1 MDFSGT
7 PTVFQPIGCADAL
20 VAGTGKSGRLSIYDT
35 TTLANPPLLMLTVA
49 ETSAGVGNIANPAF
63 SPSTGLLYVN
73 VPDTA
78 TTYAGGEPGMIA
90 IGFSGCTPSVVW
102 TGTAFAASSFVSGVS
117 RSAPTVTS
125 GGVVLVMAPVNSTG
139 TGALYALDAS
149 SGALLNG
156 GNPIFTANSSARMG
170 PIVDGDW
177 VWVSDSGGD
186 LYGFTTDP
194 SVPALARTSSVRHSV
209 PLERDQQ

>member
-1 MDFSGT
+1 
-7 PTVFQPIGCADAL
+7 
-20 VAGTGKSGRLSIYDT
+20 
-35 TTLANPPLLMLTVA
+35 
-49 ETSAGVGNIANPAF
+49 
-63 SPSTGLLYVN
+63 
-73 VPDTA
+73 
-78 TTYAGGEPGMIA
+78 MIA
-90 IGFSGCTPSVVW
+90 IGFSGCTPSIVW
-102 TGTAFAASSFVSGVS
+102 NPGTAFAAGSFLSGVS

-125 GGVVLVMAPVNSTG
+125 GGVVFVMAPINSSG
-139 TGALYALDAS
+139 TGGLFALDAS

-194 SVPALARTSSVRHSV
+194 SVPALVQQSTVRHSV
-209 PLERDQQ
+209 PLERDRQ